1 MLKEWRIKES
11 NSSEKSLIKRLL
23 ASRGIVEEKDVYE
36 FLHPLEITPSDPNNF
51 LDMQK
56 SVERLA
62 KAIDNEEKIVI
73 YGDYDADGVTSTAL
87 LYKTLKYLGADV
99 NYYIPNRDKEGYGM
113 NKTALV
119 KLMTTAKPKLIITVD
134 CGISNLEQINFIN
147 SFKIDVIVTDH
158 HEAPEQLPNAF
169 AIINPKAPNALNE
182 KLSIKEIESL
192 TSLAGVGVAFKVAQ
206 ALLAHYNKSEY
217 IYDILPFVAIGTV
230 ADIVPLVGE
239 NRYLVTKGLELI
251 TKGKHYGIK
260 RLFESAG
267 YKVEKG
273 LTSENIAFGIA
284 PRINASG
291 RIDSVKDA
299 INVLISENK
308 QEIEMAISNLNEL
321 NRVRQ
326 ELSCT
331 IFAQAD
337 EMLKKEGNKNPAII
351 LCSPEW
357 HIGIIG
363 IVASKLVEKYYKPT
377 FLMTYSQEKN
387 EYRCSARGIDGISL
401 YDVISANSELL
412 EGFGGHTLAAGLT
425 FSGEKTSFE
434 QVKSALN
441 KSIKDFIGTK
451 ELKPF
456 VEIDLE
462 VFPSEITT
470 DLVEELAMLEPFG
483 ANNPAPI
490 FMMKNLKIKE
500 KRLIGENKDHLRL
513 LVQAGTTEFV
523 CLRWSLGDIALVPG
537 DTLDIAFHPQ
547 INEYNGNTS
556 VQLIIDDI
564 HSEYLK
570 EENTQKDV
578 GLKLYDHRKKTD
590 ILPQVDDYVK
600 NAKTTIGIF
609 AESKAIKDS
618 LTPFKNL
625 TEHIFNRENIPDCDA
640 IMFFDYPADRETLEQ
655 IIEDAHPSAIHFM
668 NYKIKYFDD
677 KEFLTTFIK
686 MLRFAAHNND
696 GKVDILR
703 CASALGKS
711 YETILTL
718 LDLLEEANFIK
729 VAERNENF
737 YRIELENI
745 TDLSPVLNS
754 DKYIE
759 VKKLAEECEN
769 FQKKLLEDDLDTLEL
784 VF

>member
-11 NSSEKSLIKRLL
+11 NSNEKSLIKRLL
-23 ASRGIVEEKDVYE
+23 ASRGIVDEKDVYE
-36 FLHPLEITPSDPNNF
+36 FLHPLEITPSDPNSF
-51 LDMQK
+51 VDMQK
-56 SVERLA
+56 AVERLA
-62 KAIDNEEKIVI
+62 KAIENKEKIVI
-73 YGDYDADGVTSTAL
+73 YGDFDADGITSTSL
-87 LYKTLKYLGADV
+87 LYKSLKYLGADV
-99 NYYIPNRDKEGYGM
+99 NYFIPDRDKEGHGI
-113 NKTALV
+113 NKTAIV
-119 KLMTTAKPKLIITVD
+119 KLMTSAKPKLIITVD
-134 CGISNLEQINFIN
+134 CGISNFEEVSFIN
-147 SFKIDVIVTDH
+147 SFKIDVIITDH

-169 AIINPKAPNALNE
+169 AIINPKAPNSLDEN
-182 KLSIKEIESL
+182 LSLKEIESL

-206 ALLAHYNKSEY
+206 ALLARYNKSEY

-251 TKGKHYGIK
+251 SKGKHYGIK

-273 LTSENIAFGIA
+273 LTSEKIAFGIA

-291 RIDSVKDA
+291 RLDTVKDA
-299 INVLISENK
+299 INVLISDNK

-326 ELSCT
+326 ELSNT

-351 LCSPEW
+351 LFSPEW

-377 FLMTYSQEKN
+377 FLMTYSSEKN

-412 EGFGGHTLAAGLT
+412 EGFGGHSLAAGLT

-441 KSIKDFIGTK
+441 KTIKDFIGTK

-456 VEIDLE
+456 VEIDME
-462 VFPSEITT
+462 VSPTEITT

-483 ANNPAPI
+483 ANNPAPV
-490 FMMKNLKIKE
+490 FAMKNLKIKE
-500 KRLIGENKDHLRL
+500 KRLIGENKDHLRM

-523 CLRWSLGDIALVPG
+523 CLRWGLGDIALIQG

-547 INEYNGNTS
+547 INEYNGNIS

-570 EENTQKDV
+570 EENTQKEV

-600 NAKTTIGIF
+600 NAKANIGIF

-640 IMFFDYPADRETLEQ
+640 IMFFDYPADRETFEQ

-686 MLRFAAHNND
+686 MLRFAVHNNS
-696 GKVDILR
+696 GEVGILR

-711 YETILTL
+711 YETILSL
-718 LDLLEEANFIK
+718 LDLFEEVNFIK
-729 VAERNENF
+729 VLERNENF
-737 YRIELENI
+737 YKIELENI
-745 TDLSPVLNS
+745 TDLSPVLNN

-759 VKKLAEECEN
+759 VKKLIEECEN
-769 FQKKLLEDDLDTLEL
+769 FQKKLLEEDLDSLEL